1 MVGSSNYG
9 GRGPKIVTQSLL
21 INTDVEC
28 SACKEKGKHRLENCN
43 VFARMLVNAR
53 ATLCTTT
60 NHYFRFLIRRHYTS
74 KCLRQISRC
83 NECNGPHH
91 TLLHGAERQFL
102 VAHADQGYNPIIL
115 LVRAPLPITFDFM
128 MSTWYHKNTRL
139 YGFDPILIRKIC
151 DFMILTCNCPHC
163 TRPVFTF

>member
-115 LVRAPLPITFDFM
+115 LVRAPLP
-128 MSTWYHKNTRL
+128 
-139 YGFDPILIRKIC
+139 KI
-151 DFMILTCNCPHC
+151 
-163 TRPVFTF
+163 RPVLLAIVHVIVEANAFSRTVSRKKIGTEKFHLLVGFSNRKKSI